1 MGLRVDDD
9 LGLLREEAGE
19 AEQAEGVCDP
29 DLGGTQLVDPA
40 PRERDGASSRD
51 VRLLIF
57 GGGNSRAR
65 GSGMRSTTPA
75 FVAPNRERE
84 SSRTTEAASPAVSL
98 IPGGTKRE

>member
-40 PRERDGASSRD
+40 PRERDGGLQPRRPAIDLRGRK
-51 VRLLIF
+51 VEGAGF
-57 GGGNSRAR
+57 GHAVDH
-65 GSGMRSTTPA
+65 PA

-98 IPGGTKRE
+98 IPGGTKRA